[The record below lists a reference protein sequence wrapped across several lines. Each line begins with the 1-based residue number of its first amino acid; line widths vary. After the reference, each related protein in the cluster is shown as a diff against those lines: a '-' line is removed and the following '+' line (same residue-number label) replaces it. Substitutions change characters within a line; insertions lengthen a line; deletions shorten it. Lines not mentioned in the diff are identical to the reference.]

1 LEAKMMNDRSRRLLA
16 LLAAAVLL
24 PAACGGGDGNG
35 AEGQT
40 TEAAGGSVERRFAEL
55 KIAFDDGIDYLDPGL
70 SYTVEG
76 WSIMLP
82 VHLTPLTYKLEN
94 GPGGA
99 TLIPALA
106 EDLPEVSADG
116 KTYRFT
122 LREGLTYSDGKPVKA
137 SDWKAS
143 IKRLY
148 QIESPGSG
156 FFMGIEGAQKFAETK
171 EGDISGIVVDDAA
184 RSIEVRLVESRG
196 DFLNVLAMMFSAVV
210 PASTPAKDQSTVG
223 IPATGPYM
231 IERHVPNRR
240 VTLVRNPQWN
250 GIEGVPDGNPDKL
263 TFDVFEEDA
272 AALQTVIDNKHD
284 YDFRTIPVDRLG
296 EVQERYGE
304 RLRINP
310 SPNTYY
316 YFMNTRVKPFDDLRV
331 RQAVNYAIDR
341 QAIVKLFGGL
351 ASVTENVLPPTY
363 PQYEKLNLYPHDLEK
378 AKQLIRQ
385 AGAQR
390 ARVTVWGISGGG
402 VVQRL
407 SEYLVDVLDQI
418 GLDARLKLVEGS
430 IYWPTIGN
438 QRTKA
443 QTGMANWFQD
453 YPHPLNWFD
462 VLLNGNRITNE
473 HNNNFSNA
481 DVPRINN
488 LIEELKKEPE
498 LTDAVNDRWK
508 EVDRLVMENALWAPT
523 VNSQRTDFFSESMDL
538 ENCYVSHVVYAWIYS
553 LGCKKQ

>member
-1 LEAKMMNDRSRRLLA
+1 MEKQQRWRWLVA
-16 LLAAAVLL
+16 LLAAVALV
-24 PAACGGGDGNG
+24 PSGCGGGDESAPQGG
-35 AEGQT
+35 AEG
-40 TEAAGGSVERRFAEL
+40 GGSVERRFDEL

-94 GPGGA
+94 GPEGA

-106 EDLPEVSADG
+106 EDMPEVSDDG

-148 QIESPGSG
+148 LVESPGSG
-156 FFMGIEGAQKFAETK
+156 FFMDIQGAQRFAETK
-171 EGDISGIVVDDAA
+171 KGDISGIVVDDAA
-184 RSIEVRLVESRG
+184 RSVEIRLASPRG
-196 DFLNVLAMMFSAVV
+196 DFLNILATMFSAIV

-231 IERHVPNRR
+231 IQSYVPNRR
-240 VTLVRNPQWN
+240 VTVVRNPNWK
-250 GIEGVPDGNPDKL
+250 GIDGIPDGNPDKL
-263 TFDVFEEDA
+263 TFDVFEDDA
-272 AALQTVIDNKHD
+272 AAFQTVVDNKHD
-284 YDFRTIPVDRLG
+284 YDFRTVPVDRLSAA
-296 EVQERYGE
+296 QEQYGE
-304 RLRINP
+304 RFRVAT

-331 RQAVNYAIDR
+331 RQAVNHAIDR
-341 QAIVKLFGGL
+341 EAVVRLFGGL
-351 ASVTENVLPPTY
+351 AVATQNVLPPTY
-363 PQYEKLNLYPHDLEK
+363 PQYEELDLYPHDVDK
-378 AKQLIRQ
+378 AKQLLQQ
-385 AGAQR
+385 AGAQG
-390 ARVTVWGISGGG
+390 ARVTVWGITGGG
-402 VVQRL
+402 TVQRL
-407 SEYLVDVLDQI
+407 SEYLADALNEI
-418 GLDARLKLVEGS
+418 GFRTKLRLLQGS
-430 IYWPTIGN
+430 VYWPTIGN

-462 VLLNGNRITNE
+462 VLLNGNRITEE

-481 DVPRINN
+481 DVAEVNN
-488 LIEELKKEPE
+488 AIEELKREPE
-498 LTDAVNDRWK
+498 LTDEVNDRWK
-508 EVDRLVMENALWAPT
+508 EVDRLVLENALWAPV
-523 VNSQRTDFFSESMDL
+523 VNSKRTDFFSESMDL
-538 ENCYVSHVVYAWIYS
+538 ENCYVSHVLYQWIYT